1 MSERSFAALRMTAT
15 NRMTAIIAWRR
26 SIPCEI
32 TRMPRPVEI
41 TRTEPERSELRATFR
56 LALPMV
62 IAQVGIMAMGTV
74 DTLMV
79 GHVSGKVLAAV
90 ALGNIY
96 FFNVSIFGMGTL
108 MALDPLV
115 SQAVGAGDEQ
125 SIARAVQRGAILGLG
140 IAIATALLLLP
151 SAAVFRALHQPPDI
165 IGDAAAYL
173 IISAAGVL
181 PFFAFVVF
189 RQTLQALGRVAPIVW
204 TILLANVL
212 NASLN
217 WVFVYGH
224 LGAPPMLARGSAIA
238 TAIARW
244 AMAIMLFFLGRRQ
257 LAPRLYPLRDDATDR
272 VALWSMLKLGAP
284 IGGQQMLEAVAFG
297 GIGLLMGVLGTREL
311 AAHQVAITLAALTF
325 MVPLGVGAA
334 ASVRV
339 GQAIGSGDAR
349 GARAATHAAYICGV
363 GFMCVTALAFLF
375 APHLLA
381 AMMTNDPAVV
391 AIAATLIP
399 VAGVFQVFDGAQA
412 VGAGVLRGIGDTR
425 APLIAMLGGYWLL
438 GLPISVWLGFRT
450 SLREVGLWYGF
461 VVSLGVVAIFLL
473 LRIRVLFGRTLQ
485 RIELIGWHRDERPL
499 SPDLVD

>member
-1 MSERSFAALRMTAT
+1 MPRD
-15 NRMTAIIAWRR
+15 AIIA
-26 SIPCEI
+26 SDPAE
-32 TRMPRPVEI
+32 T
-41 TRTEPERSELRATFR
+41 SELRATFR

-62 IAQVGIMAMGTV
+62 IAQVGLMAMGTV

-79 GHVSGKVLAAV
+79 GHVSGNVLAAV

-96 FFNVSIFGMGTL
+96 FFNVSIFGTGTL

-115 SQAVGAGDEQ
+115 SQAVGAGDER

-140 IAIATALLLLP
+140 IAVVTALLLLP
-151 SAAVFRALHQPPDI
+151 SAAVFRALHQPPEI
-165 IGDAAAYL
+165 IADAAGYL
-173 IISAAGVL
+173 TISAFGVL

-189 RQTLQALGRVAPIVW
+189 RQTLQAVGRVAPIVW
-204 TILLANVL
+204 TILLANLL
-212 NASLN
+212 NAGLN

-224 LGAPPMLARGSAIA
+224 LGAPPMMARGSAIA
-238 TAIARW
+238 TVVARW
-244 AMAIMLFFLGRRQ
+244 AMAIVLFLLGRDQ
-257 LAPRLYPLRDDATDR
+257 LSHRLHPIRDDATDGR
-272 VALWSMLKLGAP
+272 ALWSMFKLGAP

-339 GQAIGSGDAR
+339 GQAIGAGDAPR
-349 GARAATHAAYICGV
+349 ARAAAHAAYLCGI
-363 GFMCVTALAFLF
+363 GFMCMTALAFLL
-375 APHLLA
+375 APRLLA
-381 AMMTNDPAVV
+381 SMMTSDPAVV

-399 VAGVFQVFDGAQA
+399 VAGIFQVFDGGQA

-461 VVSLGVVAIFLL
+461 VASLGVVALFLL

-485 RIELIGWHRDERPL
+485 RIELAGWHGDVTTL
-499 SPDLVD
+499 APDRVD

>member
-1 MSERSFAALRMTAT
+1 
-15 NRMTAIIAWRR
+15 
-26 SIPCEI
+26 
-32 TRMPRPVEI
+32 MPQPGHDAVSR
-41 TRTEPERSELRATFR
+41 PERSELSATFS

-62 IAQVGIMAMGTV
+62 LVQVGIMAMGTV

-79 GHVSGKVLAAV
+79 GHVSGNVLAAV

-96 FFNVSIFGMGTL
+96 FFNVSIFGTGTL

-115 SQAVGAGDEQ
+115 SQAVGAGDGA
-125 SIARAVQRGAILGLG
+125 SIARAVQRGAILGLC
-140 IAIATALLLLP
+140 IAIVTTLLLLP
-151 SAAVFRALHQPPDI
+151 AGAVFHAFHQPPEI
-165 IGDAAAYL
+165 VGDAASYL
-173 IISAAGVL
+173 VISAIGVL

-204 TILLANVL
+204 TIIGANLL
-212 NASLN
+212 NAGLN

-224 LGAPPMLARGSAIA
+224 LGAPAMFARGSAVA
-238 TAIARW
+238 TVIARW
-244 AMAIMLFFLGRRQ
+244 AMAVGLFVLARRE
-257 LAPRLYPLRDDATDR
+257 LMSRLLPIRHDAADR

-284 IGGQQMLEAVAFG
+284 IGAQQMLEAAAFG

-339 GQAIGSGDAR
+339 GQAIGAGDAPR
-349 GARAATHAAYICGV
+349 ARAAAHAAYICGV
-363 GFMCVTALAFLF
+363 GFMCVTALAFLL
-375 APHLLA
+375 APRMLA
-381 AMMTNDPAVV
+381 SIMTSDPAVV

-399 VAGVFQVFDGAQA
+399 VAGLFQVFDGAQA

-425 APLIAMLGGYWLL
+425 AALISMVSGYWLL

-450 SLREVGLWYGF
+450 GLREVGLWYGF
-461 VVSLGVVAIFLL
+461 VVSLGVVALFLL
-473 LRIRVLFGRTLQ
+473 MRIRVLFGRELR
-485 RIELIGWHRDERPL
+485 RI
-499 SPDLVD
+499 DLVGWERNIQPSVSHRID